1 MTFKLAAMTV
11 AISLALPSL
20 AHASPSLIALGTL
33 SGSTDLSS
41 FSGMLENGVDQQNVL
56 GGMGSGLAWAG
67 GNTFLALP
75 DRGPNAATYNPLV
88 DNTTSYISRFQ
99 TLKLDL
105 TQTFNAGSYS
115 YSLTPTLTGTTLLY
129 SNTAL
134 NYGTGAAGTG
144 AVGGNNY
151 TLGSGATINAGK
163 YYFNGRS
170 DNFLAGSNSSN
181 PDNGRFDPEAI
192 RVSNDGKSVYISD
205 EYGPYVYQFDRATG
219 ARTNVYS
226 LPAAFTANNLS
237 SQGANEISGNSSGR
251 VANKGMEG
259 LAITPDGTTLVGF
272 EQSPLIQD
280 GGDGGRAN
288 RLVTIDT
295 QTGATK
301 QYVFDNYLS
310 EKSKSYNSSEIL
322 AVNDHT
328 FLVLER
334 DGKGLG
340 DDSKADVKRI
350 YKIDLNDANGDGV
363 SGDQAVDIG
372 ALNGGAG
379 ISGQA
384 NLLGY
389 AVQKTLFLDLK
400 SALTAAGIANT
411 NIPSKLEG
419 ITFGQDITEGG
430 VLYHTLYVANDNDF
444 LPGTS
449 GTNNFFVFKFTD
461 ADLNGSVFTNQAITA
476 SAVPEPENAALL
488 LTGLAC
494 IAGVARRRKQHA

>member
-11 AISLALPSL
+11 AISLALPTL
-20 AHASPSLIALGTL
+20 AQAAPSLIALGTL
-33 SGSTDLSS
+33 SGATDLSS
-41 FSGMLENGVDQQNVL
+41 FSGVLENGVDHQNVL

-75 DRGPNAATYNPLV
+75 DRGPNATAYNPLV
-88 DNTTSYISRFQ
+88 DNTTSYISRYQ
-99 TLKLDL
+99 TLSLNL
-105 TQTFNAGSYS
+105 SQSFNGSSYS

-129 SNTAL
+129 SNTPL

-144 AVGGNNY
+144 SSGGNSY
-151 TLGSGATINAGK
+151 SLGSGATIDGGK

-170 DNFLAGSNSSN
+170 DNFLPGSNSTNSN
-181 PDNGRFDPEAI
+181 NARFDPEAI
-192 RVSNDGKSVYISD
+192 RVSNDGKSVYITD

-226 LPAAFTANNLS
+226 LPSAFTASNLS
-237 SQGANEISGNSSGR
+237 SQGASEISGNSSGR

-259 LAITPDGTTLVGF
+259 LAITPDGKTLVGF

-288 RLVTIDT
+288 RIVTIDT
-295 QTGATK
+295 TTGTTK
-301 QYVFDNYLS
+301 QYVFDNYLTD
-310 EKSKSYNSSEIL
+310 KNKTYNSSEIL

-340 DDSKADVKRI
+340 DGSNADVKRI
-350 YKIDLNDANGDGV
+350 YKVDLNDANGDGV
-363 SGDQAVDIG
+363 SGDLAVDIG
-372 ALNGGAG
+372 SLNAGAG

-400 SALTAAGIANT
+400 AALNAAGIT
-411 NIPSKLEG
+411 NGNVPSKLEG
-419 ITFGQDITEGG
+419 MTFGEDITEGG

-444 LPGTS
+444 LPGTA
-449 GTNNFFVFKFTD
+449 GENKFFVFKFTD
-461 ADLNGSVFTNQAITA
+461 ADLNGSTFVNQAISV
-476 SAVPEPENAALL
+476 SAVPEPANVSMLVS
-488 LTGLAC
+488 GLFLMAWMQ
-494 IAGVARRRKQHA
+494 RRRQR